1 MQFKDWKIG
10 TKLYAGFG
18 ALVAAMIILVTVA
31 YGNFARLGQANTWN
45 VHTYEVMVEVKAI
58 LESLIN
64 IETGERG
71 FALTGKEASLE
82 PYRAGVEQFQAHF
95 DKAKSL
101 TADNS
106 AQQERF
112 ARLAEYRRQWMQ
124 EAVEP
129 VIEARRKASDDDMK
143 DVVALVRQG
152 RGKKGMDAM
161 REELRQI
168 YDAEASLLAQREKD
182 AAALKSM
189 TSATLIGGGA
199 AAALIGLM
207 LAVWISRRITVPLQE
222 AVTAAKLVA
231 QGDLTANLT
240 VRSRDETGDLMAAL
254 RDMNAS
260 LVHIV
265 TDVRNSTDMIGT
277 ASAEIASGNQD
288 LSARTEQQASS
299 LEETASSMEELTST
313 VQQNAQNAGQAN
325 QLARAASE
333 VAQQGGTVV
342 SEVVGTMSAIEASSK
357 KIAEIIGTIDG
368 IAFQTNILALN
379 AAVEAARAGEQ
390 GRGFAVVATEVR
402 TLAQRSAAAARE
414 IKGLIEDS
422 ASKVEVGMDQAQR
435 AGSTMH
441 EVVSSVKRVSDI
453 ISEIAAASG
462 EQRVGIEQVNEAVSQ
477 MDQVTQQNA
486 ALVEQ
491 AAAAAE
497 SMKDQA
503 ATLAKA
509 VGIFRVQGG
518 AQAAA
523 APAARTVRTVAQA
536 PKARQVTVQGK
547 TTTQAVSQQ
556 ADWEEF

>member
-1 MQFKDWKIG
+1 M
-10 TKLYAGFG
+10 
-18 ALVAAMIILVTVA
+18 
-31 YGNFARLGQANTWN
+31 
-45 VHTYEVMVEVKAI
+45 
-58 LESLIN
+58 
-64 IETGERG
+64 
-71 FALTGKEASLE
+71 KEAI
-82 PYRAGVEQFQAHF
+82 
-95 DKAKSL
+95 
-101 TADNS
+101 
-106 AQQERF
+106 
-112 ARLAEYRRQWMQ
+112 
-124 EAVEP
+124 EP
-129 VIEARRKASDDDMK
+129 VIQARRKASDDNIK
-143 DVVALVRQG
+143 DVVALVQQG
-152 RGKKGMDAM
+152 HGKKGMDAM
-161 REELRQI
+161 REQLRQI
-168 YDAEASLLAQREKD
+168 YDAEASLLVQREKD

-189 TSATLIGGGA
+189 TSATLIGGGVL
-199 AAALIGLM
+199 AALIGM
-207 LAVWISRRITVPLQE
+207 VLAVWISRRITVPLRE

-231 QGDLTANLT
+231 QGDLTANVT
-240 VRSRDETGDLMAAL
+240 VRSQDETGERMAAL

-265 TDVRNSTDMIGT
+265 TDVRSSTDMIGT

-313 VQQNAQNAGQAN
+313 VQQNTQNASQAN

-333 VAQQGGTVV
+333 VAQQGGTAV

-357 KIAEIIGTIDG
+357 KIAEIIATIDG

-402 TLAQRSAAAARE
+402 TLAQRSAVAARE

-422 ASKVEVGMDQAQR
+422 AAKVDIGMGQVQK

-453 ISEIAAASG
+453 ISEIASASS

-477 MDQVTQQNA
+477 MDQGTQQNA

-503 ATLAKA
+503 AMLAKA
-509 VGIFRVQGG
+509 VGIFRLQGG
-518 AQAAA
+518 AQAVAL
-523 APAARTVRTVAQA
+523 PTKRTVKTVA
-536 PKARQVTVQGK
+536 PSPRTRQLA
-547 TTTQAVSQQ
+547 TQSVSQKG
-556 ADWEEF
+556 DREEF

>member
-1 MQFKDWKIG
+1 MQFQDWKIG

-18 ALVAAMIILVTVA
+18 VLVAAMIILVTVA
-31 YGNFARLGQANTWN
+31 YGNLAKLGKANSLN
-45 VHTYEVMVEVKAI
+45 IHTYEVMVEVKAI
-58 LESLIN
+58 LENLIN

-71 FALTGKEASLE
+71 FALTGKDASLE
-82 PYRAGVEQFQAHF
+82 PYKAGVEQVQAHF
-95 DKAKSL
+95 EKAKSL
-101 TADNS
+101 TADNP

-112 ARLAEYRRQWMQ
+112 ARLAEHRQQWMQ

-129 VIEARRKASDDDMK
+129 VIQARRKASDDDMK
-143 DVVALVRQG
+143 DVVALVQQG

-161 REELRQI
+161 REQLRQI
-168 YDAEASLLAQREKD
+168 YATEASLLAQREQD

-189 TSATLIGGGA
+189 TSATLIGGGVL
-199 AAALIGLM
+199 AALIGPV
-207 LAVWISRRITVPLQE
+207 LAVWISRRITGPLQE
-222 AVTAAKLVA
+222 AVAAAKLVA
-231 QGDLTANLT
+231 QGDLRTSLT
-240 VRSRDETGDLMAAL
+240 VRSRDETGELMAAL
-254 RDMNAS
+254 RDMKAS

-313 VQQNAQNAGQAN
+313 VQQNAQNASQAN

-402 TLAQRSAAAARE
+402 TLAQRSAAAAHE
-414 IKGLIEDS
+414 IKSLIEDS
-422 ASKVEVGMDQAQR
+422 ASKVNVGMDQAQR

-441 EVVSSVKRVSDI
+441 EVVSSVQRVSDI
-453 ISEIAAASG
+453 ISEIAAASS

-503 ATLAKA
+503 ATLASA
-509 VGIFRVQGG
+509 VNIFRIQGG

-523 APAARTVRTVAQA
+523 LPVTRTVKAVAPAPRT
-536 PKARQVTVQGK
+536 RQVTAQGRAA
-547 TTTQAVSQQ
+547 TQAVSQQ
-556 ADWEEF
+556 GDREEF